1 MSTLVLLSAD
11 SGSSQV
17 TIKKSSGDH
26 RIDRMVDK
34 YYLDLTH

>member
-17 TIKKSSGDH
+17 TINNH
-26 RIDRMVDK
+26 MEIME
-34 YYLDLTH
+34 LIEWFTNFIWI

>member
-17 TIKKSSGDH
+17 TINNH
-26 RIDRMVDK
+26 MEIMELMVWFTNFI
-34 YYLDLTH
+34 LI

>member
-17 TIKKSSGDH
+17 TIKNYME
-26 RIDRMVDK
+26 IIE
-34 YYLDLTH
+34 LIEWFTNFILI

>member
-17 TIKKSSGDH
+17 TIKNH
-26 RIDRMVDK
+26 MEIMELMVWFINFI
-34 YYLDLTH
+34 LI